1 MSDGFELL
9 MHTMEA
15 SGKKYNIEKIT
26 KAYEVAKQLHEG
38 QFRKSGEAYIC
49 HPVAVA
55 EIVAGLGLDTDSIC
69 AALLHDTVEDCSD
82 KIDLPMIKKEFGDQV
97 SGMVDGLTK
106 LVQIRFNDKE
116 DEQMENI
123 RKMLLAMAKDIRVI
137 FIKLSDR
144 LHNMRTLKAQPEL
157 KQRRIAL
164 ETMHVYAPLAHRLGM

>member
-69 AALLHDTVEDCSD
+69 AALFYQNPS
-82 KIDLPMIKKEFGDQV
+82 LPPGTPAFPQKAGSALVAV
-97 SGMVDGLTK
+97 SAASAGSPRK
-106 LVQIRFNDKE
+106 L
-116 DEQMENI
+116 
-123 RKMLLAMAKDIRVI
+123 
-137 FIKLSDR
+137 
-144 LHNMRTLKAQPEL
+144 P
-157 KQRRIAL
+157 
-164 ETMHVYAPLAHRLGM
+164 

>member
-55 EIVAGLGLDTDSIC
+55 A
-69 AALLHDTVEDCSD
+69 
-82 KIDLPMIKKEFGDQV
+82 
-97 SGMVDGLTK
+97 
-106 LVQIRFNDKE
+106 
-116 DEQMENI
+116 
-123 RKMLLAMAKDIRVI
+123 RK
-137 FIKLSDR
+137 
-144 LHNMRTLKAQPEL
+144 P
-157 KQRRIAL
+157 
-164 ETMHVYAPLAHRLGM
+164 